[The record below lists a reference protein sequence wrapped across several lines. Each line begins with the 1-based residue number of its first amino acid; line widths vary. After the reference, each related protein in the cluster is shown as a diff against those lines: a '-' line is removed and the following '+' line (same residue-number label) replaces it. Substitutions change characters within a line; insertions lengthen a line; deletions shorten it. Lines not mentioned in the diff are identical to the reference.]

1 MVVAMR
7 TLVSLLTS
15 MAIIAALMATAIIWL
30 VLHDPVSFTTT
41 AHGNLLMP
49 IVLIVGRAIMSLARY
64 L

>member
-1 MVVAMR
+1 MVAMR
-7 TLVSLLTS
+7 TLVSLLGS
-15 MAIIAALMATAIIWL
+15 MAVAAALMATAIIWL

-49 IVLIVGRAIMSLARY
+49 IVLIIGRAIVILAQY

>member
-1 MVVAMR
+1 MVAMR
-7 TLVSLLTS
+7 TLVSLLGS
-15 MAIIAALMATAIIWL
+15 MAVAAALMATAIIWL

-49 IVLIVGRAIMSLARY
+49 IVLIVGRAIMSLAQY

>member
-1 MVVAMR
+1 MVAMR
-7 TLVSLLTS
+7 TLVSLLGS
-15 MAIIAALMATAIIWL
+15 MAVAAALMATAIIWL

-49 IVLIVGRAIMSLARY
+49 IVLIIGRAIVNLARY

>member
-1 MVVAMR
+1 MVAMR
-7 TLVSLLTS
+7 TLVSLLGS
-15 MAIIAALMATAIIWL
+15 MAVAAALMATAIIWL